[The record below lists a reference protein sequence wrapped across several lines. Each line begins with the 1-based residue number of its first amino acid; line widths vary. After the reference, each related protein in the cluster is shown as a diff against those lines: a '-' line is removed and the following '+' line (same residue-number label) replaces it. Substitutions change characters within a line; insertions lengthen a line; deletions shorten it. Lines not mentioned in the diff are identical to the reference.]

1 MAEAD
6 TDPVGEA
13 NVDIKGGLVA
23 TGAVA
28 QDTLGGTID
37 VGQGGNGAAGGEGSI
52 VTKRMVTVVATTERV
67 GAGGGVS
74 ESQAMSPQHGD
85 FSRGESLRSVMSDR
99 ESVGGFSTFS
109 MATTTYGNDDD
120 R

>member
-6 TDPVGEA
+6 TDPVGTSEVA
-13 NVDIKGGLVA
+13 SGSAKATPVA

-28 QDTLGGTID
+28 QDTFGGTID
-37 VGQGGNGAAGGEGSI
+37 VGDIGNKANGGGGSPSKH
-52 VTKRMVTVVATTERV
+52 VVTVTTTEYV
-67 GAGGGVS
+67 GAGGGI
-74 ESQAMSPQHGD
+74 QGSPSHD